1 MASTLI
7 SIIKWKMMAWFYKC
21 MDTELAVYF
30 RRTFWLFMGGKNQNK
45 KLCQKDIYTGMLKVG
60 AYSLARETLLNIIQ

>member
-1 MASTLI
+1 
-7 SIIKWKMMAWFYKC
+7 

-30 RRTFWLFMGGKNQNK
+30 RRTFWLFMGGKNENK
-45 KLCQKDIYTGMLKVG
+45 KLCQKDVYTGMLKVG